1 MIDELD
7 RRLGMNRPITRR
19 DLLHGFGAI
28 TAGIVLP
35 SFASKH
41 KAPSLPKTESSSG
54 FYPPALTGMR
64 GNHLGS
70 YEVMH
75 KLTRGDKTSWSSPPK
90 RDKDHYDLVIVGAGI
105 SGLSAAYFFQKERP
119 DARILLLDN
128 HDDFGGHAKRNEF
141 EVDGRKLISYGGAQ
155 TMAAPSRYPRVV
167 KRLLRELG
175 VDMGAFNKA
184 YDQTFYRRHKLS
196 GGIHFNKELWGNDTT
211 IPFDVANFRDWMPM
225 FDSRLEVQDAVP
237 KMPLSQAARL
247 EILRLFTTTEDQIPH
262 LSKAE
267 KWDYLYTISYR
278 DFLIRHCGISE
289 DEVFAVFQDLTSDSG
304 VGIDSVNAASALW
317 SAGLPGWEAAGLPN
331 AGQDEPYIHHFPDGN
346 ASIARQLVRKM
357 CPEVAEGDSMEDLI
371 TANFDYSK
379 LDLQGAPVRIKLNS
393 TVVNVQNAG
402 VKSTGSGITATYLCD
417 GQAHRVK
424 AGAAI
429 LACNNAAIPFLCDE
443 LPEKQRE
450 ALAMQVKVPI
460 LYTNVALRN
469 WIAWKKLGVGA
480 LVCPGSYHI
489 NASLDFPVSFGKY
502 QFAKKPDEPVVVHME
517 RFPHRSNEGLTPKEQ
532 FRLGRHE
539 LANTS
544 FETIERNV
552 RTQLAG
558 MLGPG
563 GFDPARDIA
572 GITVN
577 RWAHGYSYWY
587 RSLFDKEYD
596 DGNDPRYPHMIAR
609 EGCGQIT
616 IANADSGANA
626 MMETA
631 IEQAYRAV
639 TELLG

>member
-35 SFASKH
+35 SSARKH

-75 KLTRGDKTSWSSPPK
+75 KLTRGDKTSWTSPK

-196 GGIHFNKELWGNDTT
+196 GGIHFNKELWGNDAT

-278 DFLIRHCGISE
+278 DFLIRLCGI
-289 DEVFAVFQDLTSDSG
+289 T
-304 VGIDSVNAASALW
+304 
-317 SAGLPGWEAAGLPN
+317 
-331 AGQDEPYIHHFPDGN
+331 
-346 ASIARQLVRKM
+346 
-357 CPEVAEGDSMEDLI
+357 
-371 TANFDYSK
+371 
-379 LDLQGAPVRIKLNS
+379 
-393 TVVNVQNAG
+393 
-402 VKSTGSGITATYLCD
+402 
-417 GQAHRVK
+417 
-424 AGAAI
+424 
-429 LACNNAAIPFLCDE
+429 
-443 LPEKQRE
+443 
-450 ALAMQVKVPI
+450 
-460 LYTNVALRN
+460 
-469 WIAWKKLGVGA
+469 
-480 LVCPGSYHI
+480 
-489 NASLDFPVSFGKY
+489 
-502 QFAKKPDEPVVVHME
+502 
-517 RFPHRSNEGLTPKEQ
+517 
-532 FRLGRHE
+532 
-539 LANTS
+539 
-544 FETIERNV
+544 
-552 RTQLAG
+552 
-558 MLGPG
+558 
-563 GFDPARDIA
+563 
-572 GITVN
+572 
-577 RWAHGYSYWY
+577 
-587 RSLFDKEYD
+587 
-596 DGNDPRYPHMIAR
+596 
-609 EGCGQIT
+609 
-616 IANADSGANA
+616 
-626 MMETA
+626 
-631 IEQAYRAV
+631 
-639 TELLG
+639 